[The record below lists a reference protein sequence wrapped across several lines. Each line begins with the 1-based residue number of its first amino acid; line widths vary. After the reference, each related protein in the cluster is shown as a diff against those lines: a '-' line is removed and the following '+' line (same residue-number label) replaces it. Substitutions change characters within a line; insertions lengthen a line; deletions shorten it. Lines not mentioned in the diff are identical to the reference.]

1 MLHLHAIDIVI
12 IVAYLLSTVLIGYWV
27 SKRAS
32 QSMQNYFLG
41 GNAMPW
47 YMLGISNA
55 SGMFDISGTMLLVSW
70 MFVYG
75 LKSVWI
81 PWLWPTFNQ
90 VFLMVYLSAWLRRSK
105 VMTGAE
111 WIKTRFGTGP
121 GAQLSHVIV
130 VIYAF
135 VSIIGFFTYAFKG
148 IGKFA
153 QTYLPW
159 HLSANEYALIL
170 IAITAIYVIKGGMIS
185 VVITEVVQFFILSIA
200 SFAVGIIAMSKVA
213 PDMLRR
219 VVPAGWDNIFFGW
232 HLNLDW
238 STLLPAATAK
248 IADDRY
254 ELFGFFVM
262 MLLFKGIPIS
272 AAGPAPNYD
281 MQRVLSAKNP
291 REASIMSAWVNV
303 VLTPPRY
310 FLVIG
315 LTVLAAAF
323 FGPDLRAM
331 GTHLDFELVLP
342 QALGRFVPMGL
353 LGFLIAGLLAAFM
366 SNFAATVNAA
376 PPYFVNDIYKRYIN
390 PNASPKTYVRLS
402 YLASFTVIVIG
413 VIFGWS
419 VTSVNEVVVWIVSGL
434 WGGYT
439 ASNVLKWYWW
449 RFNGYGYFWGMV
461 TGIASALAMPRIA
474 PLFPFVQHLMAK
486 FTINMEVVI
495 IFPLVVGI
503 SLIGCLLGTLLT
515 KPESD
520 EVLMDFYR
528 RVRPWGFWGPVL
540 RKVLAEDPGFK
551 RNRDFFRDMFNIAI
565 GIVWQVSLVALPL
578 YIVIQEFQRAAIA
591 LGAILVTSLILK
603 FTWYDHLNERE
614 VETDKAA
621 ANDVSQEVTEML
633 LATQA
638 EANVTSLDH
647 AALFAKY
654 GFYAGLAA
662 MFAFPRV
669 WGAVGMA
676 IIGAVCAGGGSALGS
691 AVGLFFDALNLKPA
705 EGDHLPS
712 KLPLAAS
719 ALVLG
724 IIGLVAW
731 YLPMAGLPI
740 TITGFMLGR
749 SALLS
754 THRSLALKGMG
765 LSLVGLLLS
774 AVNAYVGA
782 LMMVQAGMAAHGY

>member
-1 MLHLHAIDIVI
+1 MLHLHVIDIVI
-12 IVAYLLSTVLIGYWV
+12 IAAYLLSTVLIGYWV

-90 VFLMVYLSAWLRRSK
+90 IFLMVYLSAWLRRSK

-121 GAQLSHVIV
+121 GAQLSHMIV
-130 VIYAF
+130 VVFAF
-135 VSIIGFFTYAFKG
+135 VSIIGFFSYGFKG

-153 QTYLPW
+153 AIFLPW
-159 HLSANEYALIL
+159 HLSPNMYALIL
-170 IAITAIYVIKGGMIS
+170 IGITAIYVIKGGMIS

-200 SFAVGIIAMSKVA
+200 SFAVGIIAMTKVA
-213 PDMLRR
+213 PEMLHR
-219 VVPAGWDNIFFGW
+219 VVPAGWDNVFFGW

-238 STLLPAATAK
+238 STLLPAATAQ
-248 IADDRY
+248 IAEDKY
-254 ELFGFFVM
+254 ELFGFFIM
-262 MLLFKGIPIS
+262 MLLFKGVLIS

-281 MQRVLSAKNP
+281 MQRVLSSKTP
-291 REASIMSAWVNV
+291 REASMMSAWVNI

-315 LTVLAAAF
+315 LTVLALAF
-323 FGPDLRAM
+323 FGPSIAKGSHM
-331 GTHLDFELVLP
+331 DFELVLP
-342 QALGRFVPMGL
+342 LALGKFVPVGL

-390 PNASPKTYVRLS
+390 PNASPKTYVRLA
-402 YLASFTVIVIG
+402 YLSSFVVVVTGVLIG
-413 VIFGWS
+413 WN
-419 VTSVNEVVVWIVSGL
+419 VTSVNAVVVWIVSGL
-434 WGGYT
+434 WGGYI

-449 RFNGYGYFWGMV
+449 RFNGYGYFWGMA
-461 TGIASALAMPRIA
+461 TGIVSSILLMPNVMGQIPAVKSLLDRV
-474 PLFPFVQHLMAK
+474 PFNL
-486 FTINMEVVI
+486 EVTVT
-495 IFPLVVGI
+495 FPLVLGV

-565 GIVWQVSLVALPL
+565 GIAWQVSLVALPL

-591 LGAILVTSLILK
+591 LGVILATSLILK
-603 FTWYDHLNERE
+603 FTWYDHLAVRE

-621 ANDVSQEVTEML
+621 AMI
-633 LATQA
+633 
-638 EANVTSLDH
+638 
-647 AALFAKY
+647 
-654 GFYAGLAA
+654 
-662 MFAFPRV
+662 R
-669 WGAVGMA
+669 
-676 IIGAVCAGGGSALGS
+676 
-691 AVGLFFDALNLKPA
+691 
-705 EGDHLPS
+705 
-712 KLPLAAS
+712 
-719 ALVLG
+719 
-724 IIGLVAW
+724 
-731 YLPMAGLPI
+731 
-740 TITGFMLGR
+740 
-749 SALLS
+749 
-754 THRSLALKGMG
+754 
-765 LSLVGLLLS
+765 
-774 AVNAYVGA
+774 
-782 LMMVQAGMAAHGY
+782 

>member
-1 MLHLHAIDIVI
+1 MLHLHIVDIVI
-12 IVAYLLSTVLIGYWV
+12 IVAYLVSTVFIGYWV

-41 GNAMPW
+41 GNTMPW

-90 VFLMVYLSAWLRRSK
+90 IFLMVYLSSWLRRSN

-111 WIKTRFGTGP
+111 WIKTRFGSGR
-121 GAQLSHVIV
+121 GAKWSHIIV

-213 PDMLRR
+213 PDMLHR

-232 HLNLDW
+232 HLGLDW
-238 STLLPAATAK
+238 TTILPAATQK
-248 IADDRY
+248 IAEDKY

-291 REASIMSAWVNV
+291 REASMMSAWVNI

-310 FLVIG
+310 FLIMG

-342 QALGRFVPMGL
+342 MALGRFVPMGL

-402 YLASFTVIVIG
+402 YLASFSVIVIG
-413 VIFGWS
+413 VLFGWN

-449 RFNGYGYFWGMV
+449 RFNGWGYFWGTL
-461 TGIASALAMPRIA
+461 TGIGSALLA
-474 PLFPFVQHLMAK
+474 PKIVPMLPFVQNLLAR
-486 FTINMEVVI
+486 FNINMEVVV
-495 IFPLVVGI
+495 IFPMVVGI
-503 SLIGCLLGTLLT
+503 SLVGCLLGTLLT
-515 KPESD
+515 KAED
-520 EVLMDFYR
+520 DAVLMDFYR

-540 RKVLAEDPGFK
+540 KKVLAEDPSFK
-551 RNRDFFRDMFNIAI
+551 RNKDFFRDMFNIAV

-578 YIVIQEFQRAAIA
+578 YVVIREWDRAGLA
-591 LGAILVTSLILK
+591 LAVILVTSAILK
-603 FTWYDHLNERE
+603 FTWYDHLSERE
-614 VETDKAA
+614 VETNKAA
-621 ANDVSQEVTEML
+621 
-633 LATQA
+633 
-638 EANVTSLDH
+638 
-647 AALFAKY
+647 
-654 GFYAGLAA
+654 
-662 MFAFPRV
+662 
-669 WGAVGMA
+669 VG
-676 IIGAVCAGGGSALGS
+676 
-691 AVGLFFDALNLKPA
+691 D
-705 EGDHLPS
+705 
-712 KLPLAAS
+712 
-719 ALVLG
+719 
-724 IIGLVAW
+724 
-731 YLPMAGLPI
+731 
-740 TITGFMLGR
+740 R
-749 SALLS
+749 
-754 THRSLALKGMG
+754 
-765 LSLVGLLLS
+765 
-774 AVNAYVGA
+774 
-782 LMMVQAGMAAHGY
+782 

>member
-1 MLHLHAIDIVI
+1 MHLHVIDITI
-12 IVAYLLSTVLIGYWV
+12 IVAYLLSTVVIGYWV
-27 SKRAS
+27 SHRAS

-41 GNAMPW
+41 GNTMPW

-90 VFLMVYLSAWLRRSK
+90 IFLMVYLSAWLRRSK

-121 GAQLSHVIV
+121 GAQLSHLIV

-135 VSIIGFFTYAFKG
+135 VSIIGFFSYAFKG

-153 QTYLPW
+153 QTFLPW
-159 HLSANEYALIL
+159 NLSANEYALIL

-200 SFAVGIIAMSKVA
+200 SFSVGIIAMRKVA
-213 PDMLRR
+213 PEMLHR
-219 VVPAGWDNIFFGW
+219 VVPAGWDNVFFGW

-248 IADDRY
+248 IGQDGY
-254 ELFGFFVM
+254 GLFGFFVV

-291 REASIMSAWVNV
+291 REASMMSAWVNI

-323 FGPDLRAM
+323 YGPNLRAM
-331 GTHLDFELVLP
+331 GTNMDFELVLP
-342 QALGRFVPMGL
+342 YALGRFVPVGL

-376 PPYFVNDIYKRYIN
+376 PPYFVNDIYKRFIN
-390 PNASPKTYVRLS
+390 PHASPKTYVRLS
-402 YLASFTVIVIG
+402 YLASLAVVVIG
-413 VIFGWS
+413 VAIGWN
-419 VTSVNEVVVWIVSGL
+419 VTSVNAVVVWIVSGL

-461 TGIASALAMPRIA
+461 TGIASALGLPSIVAQV
-474 PLFPFVQHLMAK
+474 PLVRSLL
-486 FTINMEVVI
+486 TTYSINMDVVI
-495 IFPLVVGI
+495 IFPLVLIV

-520 EVLMDFYR
+520 EVLMDFYS

-540 RKVLAEDPGFK
+540 KKVLAQDPGFK
-551 RNRDFFRDMFNIAI
+551 RNTDFWRDMFNVAV

-578 YIVIQEFQRAAIA
+578 YIVIQEFDRVALA
-591 LGAILVTSLILK
+591 LGVILITSAILK
-603 FTWYDHLNERE
+603 FTWFDHLTERE

-621 ANDVSQEVTEML
+621 ARD
-633 LATQA
+633 
-638 EANVTSLDH
+638 
-647 AALFAKY
+647 K
-654 GFYAGLAA
+654 
-662 MFAFPRV
+662 
-669 WGAVGMA
+669 
-676 IIGAVCAGGGSALGS
+676 
-691 AVGLFFDALNLKPA
+691 
-705 EGDHLPS
+705 
-712 KLPLAAS
+712 
-719 ALVLG
+719 
-724 IIGLVAW
+724 
-731 YLPMAGLPI
+731 
-740 TITGFMLGR
+740 
-749 SALLS
+749 
-754 THRSLALKGMG
+754 
-765 LSLVGLLLS
+765 
-774 AVNAYVGA
+774 
-782 LMMVQAGMAAHGY
+782 